1 MGLTWPKAWRHRTS
15 SPGKA
20 QTGRRR
26 TSKDDFLVGQ
36 RRRTEQPDPPGKV
49 SVDDFELLSVIGKG
63 SFAKVLQVRKVD
75 TGKIYAM
82 KILNKRQIVQRRQ
95 VAHTRTER
103 NVLADV
109 VKGHPFLVTLR
120 YAFQTPAKLYL
131 VLDYVN
137 GGELFYWLKLE
148 GRFQEDRAC
157 FYAAQIVLA
166 LEHLHLQGI
175 IYRDLKPENI
185 LLDRRGYLRV
195 TDFGLS
201 KVLEPGE
208 KTYSFVG
215 TSEYLSPEV
224 LLGRGYT
231 HAVDWWSLGTLLFE
245 MMAGLPP
252 FYSKSTNVMYDQIL
266 HGDIQFP
273 KQFSPDA
280 VDLLKGLLERDPD
293 KRLGH
298 DGAQAIKAHPF
309 FASIDWAALY
319 AKELPAPFK
328 PPACNDLDTTNIDRE
343 FTMERPCDSPCD
355 WRPLGR
361 ANSTSDPSSNN
372 YLFDGFTYAEH
383 GLEGGPKRPISASLP
398 DR

>member
-1 MGLTWPKAWRHRTS
+1 MLDGAAAGDAPRCRLHAADGSIFVLVAVCSHGKVRNVGERAFPQGIFASLDSLRPALPNRTDSTQVSRARAWLCGADASDPARRAGSSALVMGLTWPKAWRHRTS

-20 QTGRRR
+20 QAGRRR

-82 KILNKRQIVQRRQ
+82 KVTRRARLPEGRTRTQTDLSGCAQILNKRQIVQRRQ

-137 GGELFYWLKLE
+137 GGELFYWLKVE

-215 TSEYLSPEV
+215 VGPTSAGCSSLQMSLTVV
-224 LLGRGYT
+224 L
-231 HAVDWWSLGTLLFE
+231 
-245 MMAGLPP
+245 
-252 FYSKSTNVMYDQIL
+252 
-266 HGDIQFP
+266 
-273 KQFSPDA
+273 
-280 VDLLKGLLERDPD
+280 
-293 KRLGH
+293 
-298 DGAQAIKAHPF
+298 
-309 FASIDWAALY
+309 
-319 AKELPAPFK
+319 
-328 PPACNDLDTTNIDRE
+328 C
-343 FTMERPCDSPCD
+343 
-355 WRPLGR
+355 
-361 ANSTSDPSSNN
+361 
-372 YLFDGFTYAEH
+372 
-383 GLEGGPKRPISASLP
+383 
-398 DR
+398 